1 VPLLTVDIIGGGDCC
16 GCITFPCD
24 TTPTC
29 GATVVVGDDDGGDGI
44 GLLLT
49 LLVVSYGAEI
59 VALLVPKG
67 TLLLF
72 VVATCCLGLTLLDTC
87 VADPAA
93 GVVAG
98 DATDIDVVGDEGNE
112 EEVVVFFTVF
122 GILQMRASVVLTTF
136 KPGLLGLHSSALSL
150 ADIVV
155 VLGELADGDDCDDS
169 CCPYALKVLARVAAR
184 AIPNVSSIPT
194 SNLVWFISN
203 YVRILSIY
211 KK

>member
-1 VPLLTVDIIGGGDCC
+1 MPLLTVDIIGGGDCC
-16 GCITFPCD
+16 GCIAFLGD

-59 VALLVPKG
+59 VALLVRKG

-72 VVATCCLGLTLLDTC
+72 VIATCCLGLTLLDTC

-93 GVVAG
+93 GVVDG
-98 DATDIDVVGDEGNE
+98 DATDIDVVGDDGDE

-136 KPGLLGLHSSALSL
+136 RPGLLGLHRSALSL

-155 VLGELADGDDCDDS
+155 VPGELADGDDGDDS

-184 AIPNVSSIPT
+184 GIPNVSSIPT
-194 SNLVWFISN
+194 SNVVWFISN
-203 YVRILSIY
+203 YIRILSIY